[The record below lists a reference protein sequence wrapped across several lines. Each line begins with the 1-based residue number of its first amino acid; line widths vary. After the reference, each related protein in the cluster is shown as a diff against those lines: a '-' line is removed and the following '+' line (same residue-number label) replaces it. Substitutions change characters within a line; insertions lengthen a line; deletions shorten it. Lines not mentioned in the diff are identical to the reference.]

1 MRRAR
6 YRLSQFRAHLWPSPL
21 SPADLAE
28 VRQVLSPPLTALF
41 RRLTPGE
48 QAHSLRVMRALRVVA
63 AGGSSGPAG
72 GGDWSGQS
80 ELRQAALL
88 HDVGKSVAPLTLP
101 GRVAV
106 VLVSRLWPGLITGLA
121 GSVGSEPR
129 GWRRPFVTAA
139 RHAEWGAELCA
150 QAGAPP
156 LTVDLVRRHQ
166 LPIRVSVPATPEDEM
181 LHVLQMAD
189 DAN

>member
-6 YRLSQFRAHLWPSPL
+6 YRLGQFRAHLWPSPL

-28 VRQVLSPPLTALF
+28 VRQVLSPPLAALF

-48 QAHSLRVMRALRVVA
+48 QAHSLRVMRMVA
-63 AGGSSGPAG
+63 AGGSA
-72 GGDWSGQS
+72 WAGQS
-80 ELRQAALL
+80 ELLQAALL

-106 VLVSRLWPGLITGLA
+106 VLVSRLWPELIERSA
-121 GSVGSEPR
+121 GGEPR
-129 GWRRPFVTAA
+129 GRPNRPFVTAA
-139 RHAEWGAELCA
+139 WHAEWGAELCA

-156 LTVDLVRRHQ
+156 LTVELIRRHQ
-166 LPIRVSVPATPEDEM
+166 TPIDAPATREDEM
-181 LHVLQMAD
+181 LHVLQTAD
-189 DAN
+189 DDN